1 MSSTAAGSAGA
12 RTVQAARVAGWLTAA
27 AGFGAAAAYGA
38 YVIHPAALPGALVL
52 LTLGAVTIVRPLVGF
67 ATVFPL
73 LVVGYFGVVPGPP
86 WLLGAGWSALLLGLA
101 LVTIRGH
108 GDLPRLPSLA
118 GVLALF
124 AVVATA
130 STVAAGGG
138 AEAVPVLRSLLTG
151 LALFFSVTALVKRP
165 HDVLWPLAGATIAAS
180 LVALYAAYQWRFGDP
195 LGTGFLTDTGM
206 LVSRVS
212 AGFGHPNQLGGF
224 LVILVPYVIGAAMLL
239 RRARPLIVLG
249 LLLCVFGIYVSFSRG
264 SLLGLAV
271 VPFFFL
277 PKRRMLTLA
286 PLLGVLVLALA
297 PDLLRERIGTL
308 TEGGTEL
315 STRVDIWTTAW
326 QIWLAN
332 PLLGVGPGGFP
343 DAYASAPVAGKQ
355 FLPATIFEAPPHAH
369 NVILQVLA
377 ELGLAGILSFAA
389 ILGLAIWAAM
399 LSRRSDVRELRV
411 IGTATLASLSAFV
424 IHNMFDVTLLET
436 NGIFFW
442 SLLGLVSA
450 AANLSR
456 STV

>member
-1 MSSTAAGSAGA
+1 MSSIATGAAGA
-12 RTVQAARVAGWLTAA
+12 RTVQVALVVAWLTAA
-27 AGFGAAAAYGA
+27 LGLGASAAYGA
-38 YVIHPAALPGALVL
+38 YVIHPGAVPGALIL
-52 LTLGAVTIVRPLVGF
+52 LVAGAVTIVRPLVGL

-73 LVVGYFGVVPGPP
+73 LVVGYFGIIPGPP
-86 WLLGAGWSALLLGLA
+86 WVLGAAWSALLLGLA
-101 LVTIRGH
+101 LMRVGGRGE
-108 GDLPRLPSLA
+108 LPRLPTLA
-118 GVLALF
+118 GALALF
-124 AVVATA
+124 AAVSIA
-130 STVAAGGG
+130 SAVAAGGG
-138 AEAVPVLRSLLTG
+138 GEAVPVLRSLLTG
-151 LALFFSVTALVKRP
+151 LALFFAVTAFVRRP
-165 HDVLWPLAGATIAAS
+165 QDLLWPLAGAAIAAS

-195 LGTGFLTDTGM
+195 RGTGFLTDTGV

-224 LVILVPYVIGAAMLL
+224 LLILVPYVVGAAMLL
-239 RRARPLIVLG
+239 PRARPLVVAG

-271 VPFFFL
+271 VPLFFL
-277 PKRRMLTLA
+277 SKRRVLALA
-286 PLLGVLVLALA
+286 PLLGILFLAIA

-308 TEGGTEL
+308 TERGAEL
-315 STRVDIWTTAW
+315 SSRADIWTTAW

-343 DAYASAPVAGKQ
+343 DAYASVPVAGKQ
-355 FLPATIFEAPPHAH
+355 YLPATIFEAPPHAH

-389 ILGLAIWAAM
+389 VFGLALWGARRC
-399 LSRRSDVRELRV
+399 RRSGARELRV
-411 IGTATLASLSAFV
+411 VGTATLAALTAFT

-450 AANLSR
+450 ATTLAR
-456 STV
+456 PGA